1 MRQPRYLSNLE
12 LGKALKR
19 QGFPDAELPTMI
31 AIANAESGRN
41 LFAHNPNASTGDNSY
56 GPWQINMLGSMGEGR
71 RRDFGLSSNEE
82 LFNLDTNARAAK
94 IIKDN
99 YGQGYQ
105 AWSVYRS
112 GAYKPYLKEA
122 TEAARAIAG
131 PNADLTLES
140 SLNPVSSSSS
150 LLDDLIKYDQYLE
163 GKNVKAV
170 EQNEKRFKAKLI
182 AQLVQNQINASPV
195 NALMGDNMMFG
206 QLPKI
211 PGVTDFSGLMP
222 PDMPV

>member
-1 MRQPRYLSNLE
+1 MLE
-12 LGKALKR
+12 QQR
-19 QGFPDAELPTMI
+19 
-31 AIANAESGRN
+31 
-41 LFAHNPNASTGDNSY
+41 LF
-56 GPWQINMLGSMGEGR
+56 
-71 RRDFGLSSNEE
+71 
-82 LFNLDTNARAAK
+82 
-94 IIKDN
+94 KDN

-122 TEAARAIAG
+122 TEATRAIAG

-150 LLDDLIKYDQYLE
+150 LLDDLIKYDEYLE
-163 GKNVKAV
+163 GKNTKAI
-170 EQNEKRFKAKLI
+170 EQNEKRFKAKLV